1 MTWAGWFIVTQ
12 ARSKHQ
18 VFFSSQ
24 KMAQQNPKDAVGS
37 NPKQVQAFLT
47 SPIQN
52 IFYGFPFPAAA
63 ILRERFGTG
72 NHHRNRNERSGN
84 SIPISI
90 STDVGHVRCFCWLF
104 FFAGEGMSTVCIK
117 CRLRP
122 KKKQSRCHIWIKRS
136 KYFSNTLCYPA
147 VSISTFD
154 FQFC

>member
-18 VFFSSQ
+18 VFSPPK

-84 SIPISI
+84 SIPVSI
-90 STDVGHVRCFCWLF
+90 STDVGHVRCFCLPF
-104 FFAGEGMSTVCIK
+104 FLGGGAWVQYVSNAAYG
-117 CRLRP
+117 P
-122 KKKQSRCHIWIKRS
+122 KKTIQMPIYGLKGQ
-136 KYFSNTLCYPA
+136 NTSQIHFASPR
-147 VSISTFD
+147 
-154 FQFC
+154 FQ